1 MRPVRPVRRPT
12 SILLVAYSLAV
23 YAGFL
28 AVFAYTVGF
37 VEGIG
42 VPEDVDGGGS
52 AAASTTSTAS
62 AVAIDV
68 ALIGL
73 FALQHSVMARPA
85 FKRWWT
91 RVVPAPIER
100 STFVLASSL
109 VLALLLW
116 QWRPLPATVWDVGPD
131 AARVALHGL
140 SWLGWLTVLGTTF
153 LLDHL
158 DLFGLRQPYRH
169 LRGRPP
175 AAPAFRAPLLYRLVR
190 HPLMLG
196 FVVAFWATPTMTR
209 GRLLFAAV
217 TTGYILVALRL
228 EERDLLREL
237 GTDYATYQ
245 RRVPHLIPRL
255 RRPAPSTPPPR
266 AP

>member
-1 MRPVRPVRRPT
+1 MRRPT
-12 SILLVAYSLAV
+12 SILFVAYSLTV

-28 AVFAYTVGF
+28 AVFAFTVGF
-37 VEGIG
+37 VEGVG
-42 VPEDVDGGGS
+42 VPEDIDGGGS
-52 AAASTTSTAS
+52 AATASTTSTAS
-62 AVAIDV
+62 SVAIDV

-73 FALQHSVMARPA
+73 FALQHSVMARPV

-131 AARVALHGL
+131 ATRVALHGL

-153 LLDHL
+153 LLDHF
-158 DLFGLRQPYRH
+158 DLFGLRQAYRH
-169 LRGRPP
+169 LRDRPP
-175 AAPAFRAPLLYRLVR
+175 APPAFRAPLLYRLVR

-196 FVVAFWATPTMTR
+196 FVVAFWAAPAMTR

-237 GTDYATYQ
+237 GTDYATY
-245 RRVPHLIPRL
+245 RHRVPQLIPGV
-255 RRPAPSTPPPR
+255 RRPAPPPP
-266 AP
+266 PSP